1 MTMRRGSSISNCC
14 RNSSEDTNCGVLTAL
29 IQLMNFTTL
38 SRLRRHA
45 ARRLNHVLM
54 VGSLCLLVACGGG
67 GGGGPLTAVT
77 DPSPTLENASKDLA
91 PFYPGKAIFLK
102 PTYGTGTG
110 KITWVNASGG
120 TGELSFSG
128 GSGTLVQDNP
138 LSTTDYTLT
147 VTYQDPSKVTPSDLT
162 KTATLTVTVT
172 PVAVP
177 PVTLDQSQ
185 NTLTTGRSDHASV
198 RLPDGRVLVSGG
210 TDGTTALK
218 SVEVF
223 DPSTEK
229 WATVSDMK
237 TARRGHTMTLLQD
250 NKVLVTGG
258 YDGKAALATAE
269 IYDPSANT
277 WTATLGPMALS
288 HRFHT
293 ATLMPDGKV
302 LIAGGVAG
310 PAVNADP
317 KVTEIY
323 TPLTGLFTAGPSLQ
337 EARQGHTATLLSNNK
352 VVFIGNSGDNS
363 AAGKTLTYNSATP
376 ASSTWASTATASNV
390 RYNHTATVLDAAQTQ
405 LIVIGGGVAPNTVEI
420 YDSVADTWTTAAP
433 MATSRSL
440 HTSTLLLNGKVL
452 VVGGYDGKQSLTSI
466 EIYDPASKTWS
477 TDAKVLN
484 AARAMHSS
492 TRMNSGDVLIVG
504 TYFQTSGT
512 ILKTAE
518 IWRH

>member
-1 MTMRRGSSISNCC
+1 MI
-14 RNSSEDTNCGVLTAL
+14 
-29 IQLMNFTTL
+29 FTILGTL
-38 SRLRRHA
+38 QRHA
-45 ARRLNHVLM
+45 IRWSRPLLM
-54 VGSLCLLVACGGG
+54 ASSFCLLVACGGG
-67 GGGGPLTAVT
+67 GGGGSSTAIT
-77 DPSPTLENASKDLA
+77 DPNPTLENASKDLA

-102 PTYGTGTG
+102 PMYSTGSG
-110 KITWVNASGG
+110 KITWSNASGG

-128 GSGTLVQDNP
+128 PGTLVQDNP

-147 VTYQDPSKVTPSDLT
+147 VTYQDPSKVTPSNLT
-162 KTATLTVTVT
+162 KTATLTVTIT

-177 PVTLDQSQ
+177 PVTLDPSQ

-210 TDGTTALK
+210 TDGTAVLK

-229 WATVSDMK
+229 WAVATDMK

-258 YDGKAALATAE
+258 FDGKAALATAE

-277 WTATLGPMALS
+277 WTATLGAMALS

-310 PAVNADP
+310 PLLTADP
-317 KVTEIY
+317 KATEIY
-323 TPLTGLFTAGPSLQ
+323 TPSTGLFTAGPSLQ
-337 EARQGHTATLLSNNK
+337 EARQGHTANLLSNNK
-352 VVFIGNSGDNS
+352 VVFIGNSGDNP
-363 AAGKTLTYNSATP
+363 AAAKTLTYNAATP
-376 ASSTWASTATASNV
+376 ASSTWASTAIANNV
-390 RYNHTATVLDAAQTQ
+390 RYNHTATVLDETTRTK
-405 LIVIGGGVAPNTVEI
+405 LIIIGGGVAPSTVEI
-420 YDSVADTWTTAAP
+420 YDSVADTWTAAP
-433 MATSRSL
+433 SMSTARSL

-466 EIYDPASKTWS
+466 EIYDPSSNTWS

-484 AARAMHSS
+484 SARAMHTS
-492 TRMNSGDVLIVG
+492 TRMNNGDVLIVG
-504 TYFQTSGT
+504 SYSQTSGT